1 VKDPLTE
8 TTALFSGLEPDAP
21 ATWPACCL
29 VMIAGPDLGR
39 RIELRPGE
47 LTIGRESHCD
57 VVVPLGGISRV
68 HCSIRSGEAS
78 VFLRDLGS
86 TNGTHVNGQPVRA
99 REDVPLR
106 TGDLVAVGGA
116 IFKLLDSASPESLY
130 HEQVH
135 RTMAVD
141 GLTQVRNRRSLQE
154 MLETEIS
161 RSRRHLHRL
170 CLLLIDVDRFKE
182 INDQHGHLG
191 GDHVLQRI
199 AAQLAQQARR
209 EDCVAR
215 YGGDEFAIVMPETDR
230 GGALVFGER
239 LRGAVELDGI
249 RFGEATVQV
258 TISVGV
264 AEWSPNMTRPEDLIA
279 AADVSLYEAKHA
291 GRNRVAG

>member
-1 VKDPLTE
+1 
-8 TTALFSGLEPDAP
+8 
-21 ATWPACCL
+21 
-29 VMIAGPDLGR
+29 M
-39 RIELRPGE
+39 
-47 LTIGRESHCD
+47 
-57 VVVPLGGISRV
+57 
-68 HCSIRSGEAS
+68 
-78 VFLRDLGS
+78 
-86 TNGTHVNGQPVRA
+86 
-99 REDVPLR
+99 
-106 TGDLVAVGGA
+106 
-116 IFKLLDSASPESLY
+116 
-130 HEQVH
+130 H

-154 MLETEIS
+154 MLGTEIS

-199 AAQLAQQARR
+199 AAQLARQARR

-239 LRGAVELDGI
+239 LRGAVEQGEI

-291 GRNRVAG
+291 GRNRVAGEPQAERAGCASWGGVLAWTSSLPGSRSAWRARCRGCAPPAPRAARGSPRTR